1 MTASSNIPD
10 GISFEDLEGLK
21 SQAAAREEAEAEKYA
36 PYAGKTA
43 EELVEYVQENMER
56 MSKDVPHA
64 MLPKIVAYEMLNS
77 LLGWHSRKGMSI
89 SEGGTEHERCAA
101 AMCWHR
107 DAGKFQAMLNI
118 LDTIDC
124 GEGDEDFT
132 CGR

>member
-1 MTASSNIPD
+1 MTSSIPD
-10 GISFEDLEGLK
+10 GISFGDLEEFK
-21 SQAAAREEAEAEKYA
+21 SQAAAREEAEAEKQVG

-43 EELVEYVQENMER
+43 EQLVDYVRDNLER
-56 MSKDVPHA
+56 MSNDVPHA
-64 MLPKIVAYEMLNS
+64 MLPKIVAYEMLTS
-77 LLGWHSRKGMSI
+77 LMGWHSRKGLSI
-89 SEGGTEHERCAA
+89 STGGTEEDRCKA

-107 DAGKFQAMLNI
+107 DAGKFQAILNI

>member
-1 MTASSNIPD
+1 MTSSIPD

-21 SQAAAREEAEAEKYA
+21 SQAAAREEAEAQKTEG
-36 PYAGKTA
+36 PYDGKTA
-43 EELVEYVQENMER
+43 EELVQYVQTEMER
-56 MSKDVPHA
+56 LSKEVGHA

-77 LLGWHSRKGMSI
+77 LLGWHSRRGLSI
-89 SEGGTEHERCAA
+89 STGGTEEDRCKA

-132 CGR
+132 CRV